1 MTSRE
6 NRRLKRRW
14 LYAIGA
20 IKIDSRAASSS
31 SIVPLNQALIDE
43 TLGTIDGEENNLW
56 VATACI
62 DAIRSGLSPL
72 QDDPVLLRHILAL
85 GLRATESSTRSA
97 EDALDGPEQTL
108 HLLAA
113 RATILRFVR
122 LLDVWNKVFG
132 PEADRFASRWDVNS
146 GKDDENKAVDNEED
160 DYDAWAELAETTPSP
175 IAPQSVRSSALTFVL
190 SSPVRKAMELAMAGQ
205 ALQLSSFLRAL
216 PKALATEIFPQRYAI
231 VKALLIS
238 SAVLQTDLS
247 ILVRSE
253 VLPSV
258 IDEKESGVWIRIG
271 QPRPQDEQD
280 FTDLP
285 GIQRL
290 LQERKLLIRDTQ
302 ILDFGDIVANEALGP
317 ISIMNFYRDTI
328 LDIEKQTGSVSFAV
342 QLATFTTSNTLGGKF
357 NDEIVRLSEDLR
369 LFVPL
374 IHGRA
379 TSTEARQWSL
389 QSFRRALQSASDPN
403 ACVSLAALYLEN
415 VQDRNNALEAL
426 RNGVLPLFRA
436 SITRSFTSSADSAT
450 LTSKVRS
457 RIIELYLLLAEKGK
471 LSTLSYLLLSDDDS
485 LVVLD
490 LDRKAQILLAI
501 ILTSEVTDRR
511 ILDVL
516 QNMVSTLGS
525 SMVHLNQADRQ
536 NASEGG
542 KPLKDIV
549 TSTLTRSSSIQPTPS
564 VVFKLFNESNIM
576 ELTNYLQRAQACQ
589 QAALRLSIFV
599 DSVKVA
605 WLASME
611 GNRDEQLAG
620 VTRLVRSFSRSAS
633 HAQMYS
639 QFANSLRAD
648 AGPRQ
653 AFDQISRKDVAK
665 IVLEGA
671 SRVGDIHI
679 FDQVLRSETNEILD
693 SEEQE
698 DIIVDASEELYDN
711 STSAN
716 LHQGDMK
723 MAYDLLSRA
732 PQANDSKRVQQFKAF
747 IEATSRLC
755 SFRVPSKIHANAL
768 LLPIEIR
775 ISSDRLDLI
784 RRLLGT
790 RSDAYRTPDMILD
803 VAYKLCAIPPGA
815 RGDTSA
821 GSIPSKILVENST
834 LAMLTD
840 AALSQGDYTS
850 AQGFC
855 ERLVTNALNLGKRV
869 EQSRSDQSGSVS
881 KQTVELYEE
890 VTSLAHRTCHQLSK
904 QPDWTDHASRL
915 RWAGFAL
922 AFCPAEQ
929 LGKYMENWR
938 KIAHEFEQEIQ
949 ANPPKIFVDELH
961 RGGLSRGGVSAASLG
976 GGLSAALQASTGG
989 LSAAGLAALSQF
1001 GGSLESYA
1009 NPLGALFSRGPS
1021 AIRPLGSNN
1030 GSTNLTRSG
1039 SQRSNSSVQNSSQA
1053 AGVHGDVQTNT
1064 NNTGSPIS
1072 RAARLFDG
1080 LGGPGHADGHSSS
1093 SGGGTPS
1100 EGMPG
1105 YMDPAERAAR
1115 AARRFFSGF
1124 GAG

>member
-1 MTSRE
+1 MTSKE

-20 IKIDSRAASSS
+20 IKTDSRAASSS
-31 SIVPLNQALIDE
+31 SIVPLSQSLVDE
-43 TLGTIDGEENNLW
+43 TLGSINGEENNLW
-56 VATACI
+56 LATACI
-62 DAIRSGLSPL
+62 DAIRSGLPPL
-72 QDDPVLLRHILAL
+72 QDDPILLRHILAI

-113 RATILRFVR
+113 RATILRYAR

-132 PEADRFASRWDVNS
+132 PEADRFASRWDVS
-146 GKDDENKAVDNEED
+146 TGKDGDTKAVENEED
-160 DYDAWAELAETTPSP
+160 EYDAWAELAETTPSP
-175 IAPQSVRSSALTFVL
+175 IAPQSMRSSALTFVS
-190 SSPVRKAMELAMAGQ
+190 SSPVQKAMELAMAGQ

-216 PKALATEIFPQRYAI
+216 PKALALEIFPQRYTI
-231 VKALLIS
+231 VKALLMS

-258 IDEKESGVWIRIG
+258 VDGKESGLWIRIG
-271 QPRPQDEQD
+271 QVGPQDEQD
-280 FTDLP
+280 FSDLP
-285 GIQRL
+285 EIQRL
-290 LQERKLLIRDTQ
+290 LQNRKLLNRDAQ
-302 ILDFGDIVANEALGP
+302 LFDFGDVACSDALDQV
-317 ISIMNFYRDTI
+317 SVMNFYRDTT
-328 LDIEKQTGSVSFAV
+328 LEIEQQTGSVFFAA
-342 QLATFTTSNTLGGKF
+342 QLATFASSNAFGASVNEG
-357 NDEIVRLSEDLR
+357 IVRLSEDLQ
-369 LFVPL
+369 LFLPL

-379 TSTEARQWSL
+379 SSAEAKQWSL
-389 QSFRRALQSASDPN
+389 QSFCRALQSASDPI
-403 ACVSLAALYLEN
+403 ACASLASLYLEN
-415 VQDRNNALEAL
+415 VEDRNNALEAL
-426 RNGVLPLFRA
+426 RNGVLPLLRA
-436 SITRSFTSSADSAT
+436 SIKRSSTSSLDSGT
-450 LTSKVRS
+450 LASKVRS
-457 RIIELYLLLAEKGK
+457 RIIDLYLLLAEKGK
-471 LSTLSYLLLSDDDS
+471 VTTLSYLLLSDDDS
-485 LVVLD
+485 LVALD
-490 LDRKAQILLAI
+490 LDKKAQILLAI

-511 ILDVL
+511 TLDVL
-516 QNMVSTLGS
+516 QNLVSTLGS
-525 SMVHLNQADRQ
+525 SMVNLNRTDP
-536 NASEGG
+536 SSDSTDI

-549 TSTLTRSSSIQPTPS
+549 TSTLTRSIAIQPTPS
-564 VVFKLFNESNIM
+564 VVFKLFNESTIV

-589 QAALRLSIFV
+589 QAALRLSMFV
-599 DSVKVA
+599 ESVKVA
-605 WLASME
+605 WLASLE
-611 GNRDEQLAG
+611 GSRDEQLAG

-639 QFANSLRAD
+639 QFANTLRAD

-693 SEEQE
+693 AQEQE

-711 STSAN
+711 STTAN

-732 PQANDSKRVQQFKAF
+732 PQTKRVQQFKAF

-755 SFRVPSKIHANAL
+755 SYRVPSKIHANAL

-775 ISSDRLDLI
+775 ISSDLLDLI

-803 VAYKLCAIPPGA
+803 VANKLCAIPPGA

-821 GSIPSKILVENST
+821 GPIPSKSLVENST

-840 AALSQGDYTS
+840 AALSQGDYIS

-855 ERLVTNALNLGKRV
+855 ERLVSNALQLGKRV
-869 EQSRSDQSGSVS
+869 EQSRSDESGNVS

-938 KIAHEFEQEIQ
+938 KIAHEFEQELQ
-949 ANPPKIFVDELH
+949 ANPPKIFVDELQ
-961 RGGLSRGGVSAASLG
+961 RSGLSRGGVSAASLG
-976 GGLSAALQASTGG
+976 GGLSAALQAGTGG

-1009 NPLGALFSRGPS
+1009 NPLGALFSRGPA
-1021 AIRPLGSNN
+1021 AIRPLAAANNSTSSSSNM
-1030 GSTNLTRSG
+1030 TRSA
-1039 SQRSNSSVQNSSQA
+1039 SQRSNSSAQNSSHPGGDLQA
-1053 AGVHGDVQTNT
+1053 NA

-1080 LGGPGHADGHSSS
+1080 LGVAADGHSSS

-1124 GAG
+1124 GTG

>member
-1 MTSRE
+1 MTSKE

-20 IKIDSRAASSS
+20 IKTDSRAASSS
-31 SIVPLNQALIDE
+31 SIVPLSQSLVNE
-43 TLGTIDGEENNLW
+43 TLGSINGEENNLW
-56 VATACI
+56 LATACI
-62 DAIRSGLSPL
+62 DAIRSALPPL
-72 QDDPVLLRHILAL
+72 QDDPILLRHILAL

-108 HLLAA
+108 FLLAA
-113 RATILRFVR
+113 RVTILRYAR

-132 PEADRFASRWDVNS
+132 PEADRFASRWDVS
-146 GKDDENKAVDNEED
+146 TGKDDENKAAENEED
-160 DYDAWAELAETTPSP
+160 EYDAWAELAETTPSP
-175 IAPQSVRSSALTFVL
+175 IAPQSLRSSALTFVT

-205 ALQLSSFLRAL
+205 TLQLSSFLRAL
-216 PKALATEIFPQRYAI
+216 PKALALEIFPQRYTI
-231 VKALLIS
+231 VKALLMA
-238 SAVLQTDLS
+238 SAVLQTDLHT
-247 ILVRSE
+247 LVRSE

-258 IDEKESGVWIRIG
+258 IDGKESGLWVRIG
-271 QPRPQDEQD
+271 QAGLQDEQD

-285 GIQRL
+285 EIQRL
-290 LQERKLLIRDTQ
+290 LQHRKLLNRDAQ
-302 ILDFGDIVANEALGP
+302 LYNFGGLASDDALDQA
-317 ISIMNFYRDTI
+317 SIMDFYRDTI
-328 LDIEKQTGSVSFAV
+328 LEIEQQTGSVSFAV
-342 QLATFTTSNTLGGKF
+342 QLATFTSSDAFGANT
-357 NDEIVRLSEDLR
+357 NEEILRLSEDLR
-369 LFVPL
+369 LFLPL
-374 IHGRA
+374 IHGPA
-379 TSTEARQWSL
+379 TSTEAKQWSL
-389 QSFRRALQSASDPN
+389 QSFRRALQSASDPV
-403 ACVSLAALYLEN
+403 ACANLASLYLEN
-415 VQDRNNALEAL
+415 AEDRNNALEAL
-426 RNGVLPLFRA
+426 RNGVLPLIRA
-436 SITRSFTSSADSAT
+436 SITRSLPSSVDSGRLA
-450 LTSKVRS
+450 SEVRS
-457 RIIELYLLLAEKGK
+457 RVVDLYLLLAENGK
-471 LSTLSYLLLSDDDS
+471 VSTLSYLLLSDNDS
-485 LVVLD
+485 LVPLD
-490 LDRKAQILLAI
+490 LDKKAQILLAI

-511 ILDVL
+511 TLDVL
-516 QNMVSTLGS
+516 QNLVNTLGS
-525 SMVHLNQADRQ
+525 SMVNMNRTDQQSDSA
-536 NASEGG
+536 EY
-542 KPLKDIV
+542 KPLRDIV
-549 TSTLTRSSSIQPTPS
+549 TPTLTRSSAIQPTPS
-564 VVFKLFNESNIM
+564 VVFKLFNESSIV

-599 DSVKVA
+599 ESIKVA
-605 WLASME
+605 WLASLE
-611 GNRDEQLAG
+611 GNRDEQLTG

-639 QFANSLRAD
+639 QFANTLRAD

-679 FDQVLRSETNEILD
+679 FDQVLRNETNDILD
-693 SEEQE
+693 AQEQE
-698 DIIVDASEELYDN
+698 DIIIDASEELYDN
-711 STSAN
+711 SSTAN

-732 PQANDSKRVQQFKAF
+732 PQSKRIQQFKAF

-755 SFRVPSKIHANAL
+755 SYRVPSKIHANAL

-803 VAYKLCAIPPGA
+803 VANKLCAIPPGA
-815 RGDTSA
+815 RGDISA
-821 GSIPSKILVENST
+821 GHVPSKSMVENST

-840 AALSQGDYTS
+840 AALSQGDYNS

-855 ERLVTNALNLGKRV
+855 ERLVSNALQLGKRV
-869 EQSRSDQSGSVS
+869 EQSRSDVSGNVS

-938 KIAHEFEQEIQ
+938 KIAQEFEQELQ
-949 ANPPKIFVDELH
+949 ANPPKIFVDELQ
-961 RGGLSRGGVSAASLG
+961 RSGLSRGGVSAASLG
-976 GGLSAALQASTGG
+976 GGLSAALQAGTGG

-1021 AIRPLGSNN
+1021 AIRPLAANN
-1030 GSTNLTRSG
+1030 SSSNLTRSA
-1039 SQRSNSSVQNSSQA
+1039 SQRSNSSAQNSSHPV
-1053 AGVHGDVQTNT
+1053 GGDLQTST
-1064 NNTGSPIS
+1064 NSTGSPIS

-1080 LGGPGHADGHSSS
+1080 LGGVAADGHSSS

-1124 GAG
+1124 GTG

>member
-14 LYAIGA
+14 LHAIGA
-20 IKIDSRAASSS
+20 IKTDSRATTSSS
-31 SIVPLNQALIDE
+31 STVSISQSLIDE
-43 TLGTIDGEENNLW
+43 TLGSIDGEENNLW
-56 VATACI
+56 LATACI
-62 DAIRSGLSPL
+62 DAIRTGLSPL
-72 QDDPVLLRHILAL
+72 QDDPILLRHILAL

-97 EDALDGPEQTL
+97 KDALNGPQQTQ

-113 RATILRFVR
+113 RATILRYVR
-122 LLDVWNKVFG
+122 LLDVWDKVFG
-132 PEADRFASRWDVNS
+132 PEADRFASRWDVS
-146 GKDDENKAVDNEED
+146 TDKDEDNKAIENEED

-175 IAPQSVRSSALTFVL
+175 IAPQSMRSSALTFVS

-216 PKALATEIFPQRYAI
+216 PKALASEIFPQRYNI
-231 VKALLIS
+231 VKALLMS
-238 SAVLQTDLS
+238 SAVLQTDLAT
-247 ILVRSE
+247 LVRSE
-253 VLPSV
+253 ILPSV
-258 IDEKESGVWIRIG
+258 IDEKEAGLWIRIG
-271 QPRPQDEQD
+271 QAETQDEQD
-280 FTDLP
+280 FSDLP

-290 LQERKLLIRDTQ
+290 LEERKLLNRDAQ
-302 ILDFGDIVANEALGP
+302 FVGSGDVAVNNALDQNSIL
-317 ISIMNFYRDTI
+317 NFYKDTI
-328 LDIEKQTGSVSFAV
+328 LDIEQQTGSVLFAAQLASFASSK
-342 QLATFTTSNTLGGKF
+342 AFGANA
-357 NDEIVRLSEDLR
+357 NEDIVRLSEDLH
-369 LFVPL
+369 LFLPL

-379 TSTEARQWSL
+379 SSIEAKQWSL
-389 QSFRRALQSASDPN
+389 QSFRRALQSASDPIASVN
-403 ACVSLAALYLEN
+403 LAFLYLEN
-415 VQDRNNALEAL
+415 VEDRNSALEAL
-426 RNGVLPLFRA
+426 RNGVLPFLRA
-436 SITRSFTSSADSAT
+436 SITRNFTSPLDGTT
-450 LTSKVRS
+450 LASKVRS
-457 RIIELYLLLAEKGK
+457 RIIDLYLLLAEKGK
-471 LSTLSYLLLSDDDS
+471 VLTLSYLLLSDDDS

-490 LDRKAQILLAI
+490 LDKKAQILLAI
-501 ILTSEVTDRR
+501 ILTSEVSERR
-511 ILDVL
+511 KLDVL
-516 QNMVSTLGS
+516 QNLLSTLGS
-525 SMVHLNQADRQ
+525 SMVNVNRTDQQQ
-536 NASEGG
+536 NSSIDN
-542 KPLKDIV
+542 KLLRDIV
-549 TSTLTRSSSIQPTPS
+549 TPTLTRSSVIQPTPS
-564 VVFKLFNESNIM
+564 MIFELFDGSNIF

-599 DSVKVA
+599 DSIKVA
-605 WLASME
+605 WLASLE

-620 VTRLVRSFSRSAS
+620 ITRLVRSFSRSAN
-633 HAQMYS
+633 HTQMYS
-639 QFANSLRAD
+639 QFATTLRAD
-648 AGPRQ
+648 TGPRH
-653 AFDQISRKDVAK
+653 AFDQINRKDVAK
-665 IVLEGA
+665 IVLQGA
-671 SRVGDIHI
+671 ARVGDIHI
-679 FDQVLRSETNEILD
+679 FDQVLRSETDVILD
-693 SEEQE
+693 EEELE
-698 DIIVDASEELYDN
+698 DIILDASEELYDN

-732 PQANDSKRVQQFKAF
+732 PKANSSKRVQQFKAF

-755 SFRVPSKIHANAL
+755 SYRVASNVHANAL

-803 VAYKLCAIPPGA
+803 VAYKLCAIPPGP

-821 GSIPSKILVENST
+821 SAIPNKSFVENST

-850 AQGFC
+850 AQSFC
-855 ERLVTNALNLGKRV
+855 ERLVSNALNLGKRV
-869 EQSRSDQSGSVS
+869 EQSRSDESGNIS
-881 KQTVELYEE
+881 KQTIGLYEE
-890 VTSLAHRTCHQLSK
+890 ATNLAHRTCHQLSK

-938 KIAHEFEQEIQ
+938 KIALEFEQELQ
-949 ANPPKIFVDELH
+949 ANPPKIFVDELQ
-961 RGGLSRGGVSAASLG
+961 RSNRAGVSAASLG

-1021 AIRPLGSNN
+1021 AIRPLAANNSNT
-1030 GSTNLTRSG
+1030 TNLTRSG
-1039 SQRSNSSVQNSSQA
+1039 SQRSNSSAPEKSVGNVQ
-1053 AGVHGDVQTNT
+1053 H
-1064 NNTGSPIS
+1064 NTGSPIS

-1080 LGGPGHADGHSSS
+1080 LGSGQSQLDNHSSS

-1124 GAG
+1124 GTG